1 MSSLTEYSLPA
12 SYVLPLLDVA
22 PFSHSRS
29 RLRLSSNSAP
39 APTRLLLLLLLL
51 ERRRGGINT
60 VDSTYSPPFTIS
72 AASRC
77 EDQGADDLGRWAAR
91 TPQHASLTNTAR
103 HGPRGRTRHDRGRI
117 LQCSLPIWFGFL
129 DLVVRL
135 FLVLRSFLCLLLPG
149 RLSLSY
155 HLPSLP
161 SSRVLVII
169 PGSVPYLFLHIP
181 FPLAQISSLLPLISP
196 SFRFFYLCTI
206 CIAARSLQ
214 SDSSILTILCFESKS
229 KSFHTLPLRLVSCSV
244 FSYTL
249 FAS

>member
-1 MSSLTEYSLPA
+1 MSSLTEYSLLA

-51 ERRRGGINT
+51 LERRRGGINT
-60 VDSTYSPPFTIS
+60 VDSTYSPPFAIS
-72 AASRC
+72 EASRC

-103 HGPRGRTRHDRGRI
+103 HGPRGRTRHDRGGI

-161 SSRVLVII
+161 SSRILVII
-169 PGSVPYLFLHIP
+169 PGSVPY
-181 FPLAQISSLLPLISP
+181 
-196 SFRFFYLCTI
+196 FFYIFHSFWLESLPYFLSYHRASVSFISVLFQI
-206 CIAARSLQ
+206 CVIARSLQ
-214 SDSSILTILCFESKS
+214 SDSSILMILCSESFENGLIV
-229 KSFHTLPLRLVSCSV
+229 HLPVWLVSFRKV
-244 FSYTL
+244 V
-249 FAS
+249 